1 MKFIV
6 FWEYN
11 ADEIVVIIKKFQ
23 KLENE
28 RKKSPKKYP
37 EIISGPFMFNGE
49 AKGITVCNAESDEQI
64 VNLHLYHQPELRL
77 SFVPIMNPE
86 TALDL
91 ISQKK

>member
-11 ADEIVVIIKKFQ
+11 ADEIVVVIKKFQ

-28 RKKSPKKYP
+28 RKKYP